1 MSSKSQDLLVA
12 LKMVSSGRKPYAEMA
27 KELGM
32 SVGEVFAAT
41 KRAADAGLI
50 DPKSKKCRASALK
63 EFLIHGVKYA
73 FPVHRGSIVRGIPTS
88 WAAAPLREQLHLDPK
103 DPVPVWRDPH
113 GTSRGYQI
121 EPLFKS
127 APYAA
132 QRDPDL
138 YELLALV
145 DALREGKARERAL
158 ASEALE
164 KKLDALLK

>member
-1 MSSKSQDLLVA
+1 MNSKSQDVLVA
-12 LKMVSSGRKPYAEMA
+12 LKLAAHGRKSYAEMA
-27 KELGM
+27 DELGM

-41 KRAADAGLI
+41 KRVADAGLI
-50 DPKSKKCRASALK
+50 DPKSKKCRIDALK

-73 FPVHRGSIVRGIPTS
+73 FPAHRGAMVRGIPTS
-88 WAAAPLREQLHLDPK
+88 WAAAPLRDHLRADPN
-103 DPVPVWRDPH
+103 DPVPVWRDPN
-113 GTSRGYQI
+113 GTARGYQI

-132 QRDPDL
+132 KRDPEL

-158 ASEALE
+158 AAEQLE
-164 KKLDALLK
+164 KKLEILAA

>member
-1 MSSKSQDLLVA
+1 MNSKSQDVLVA
-12 LKMVSSGRKPYAEMA
+12 LKLAAHGRKSYAEMA
-27 KELGM
+27 EELGM

-41 KRAADAGLI
+41 KRVADAGLI
-50 DPKSKKCRASALK
+50 DPKSKKCRIDALK

-73 FPVHRGSIVRGIPTS
+73 FPAHRGAMVRGIPTS
-88 WAAAPLREQLHLDPK
+88 WAAAPLREHLHADPK
-103 DPVPVWRDPH
+103 DPVPVWRDPS
-113 GTSRGYQI
+113 GTARGYQI

-132 QRDPDL
+132 KRDPEL

-158 ASEALE
+158 AAEELG
-164 KKLDALLK
+164 KKLEILAA